1 MALATY
7 EDREVMSKASKAP
20 NENQFLFGS
29 DFLHDH
35 VGQIIDEPTVAVLEL
50 IANCYDAGAD
60 HVEVKWPA
68 LAGEKLAIADN
79 GIGMTRE
86 EFETRWRTLK
96 YDRVAVQGADVVF
109 PSDVSPKKRSA
120 FGHNGKGR
128 FSPLC
133 FADEYKV
140 ETWKDGKCTT
150 AVVELTTGGPFPFRC
165 KVESE
170 KAKSGHGTVISAV
183 ARRNVL
189 PVQSVCD
196 LIGFKFSVDPSFIVR
211 VNGHAVKLLSLSG
224 LATDPVDI
232 DGYGRVIVYR
242 LDPLR
247 QERTTQLKGIAWW
260 VNRRM
265 VGEPSWDGLDGP
277 GQYLDGRTA
286 EAKRFSFVV
295 EADIL
300 KTETKADW
308 SGFKESEKTTAVRK
322 AVHSFITDELR
333 GLMADDRR
341 SLKKAAIEQN
351 RGLIEQLPPVSR
363 RQVGR
368 FIDEVQEK
376 CPSLTSKELSRTIE
390 ILGKLEQSRSG
401 YGLLRQL
408 AFCSP
413 QDLDTWNALMQRW
426 TATNAEIVLGELE
439 RRLAVLKELQELIR
453 DKGADELHELQ
464 PLFERGLWMFGP
476 EYEAV
481 DFTSNVSM
489 NKVVRDFFEKQG
501 VTASRT
507 RPDFVVLPDSSIGF
521 YAADDFVNG
530 EVAGIR
536 KILVVELKRG
546 GFCVTQKE
554 ADQARG
560 YAKELRAKGCAQATT
575 EIEAYVLGASVE
587 VGLDKMTQ
595 GKITVIPMP
604 YDVILN
610 RAHARTFNLQKRIAE
625 SKPEIKPDKE
635 ITEVLEET
643 FDFEAGGSPKVQ

>member
-1 MALATY
+1 
-7 EDREVMSKASKAP
+7 
-20 NENQFLFGS
+20 
-29 DFLHDH
+29 
-35 VGQIIDEPTVAVLEL
+35 
-50 IANCYDAGAD
+50 
-60 HVEVKWPA
+60 
-68 LAGEKLAIADN
+68 
-79 GIGMTRE
+79 
-86 EFETRWRTLK
+86 
-96 YDRVAVQGADVVF
+96 
-109 PSDVSPKKRSA
+109 
-120 FGHNGKGR
+120 
-128 FSPLC
+128 
-133 FADEYKV
+133 
-140 ETWKDGKCTT
+140 
-150 AVVELTTGGPFPFRC
+150 
-165 KVESE
+165 
-170 KAKSGHGTVISAV
+170 
-183 ARRNVL
+183 
-189 PVQSVCD
+189 
-196 LIGFKFSVDPSFIVR
+196 
-211 VNGHAVKLLSLSG
+211 
-224 LATDPVDI
+224 
-232 DGYGRVIVYR
+232 
-242 LDPLR
+242 
-247 QERTTQLKGIAWW
+247 
-260 VNRRM
+260 M

-408 AFCSP
+408 VSCSP
-413 QDLDTWNALMQRW
+413 QDLDTWNSLMQRW

-439 RRLAVLKELQELIR
+439 RRLTVLKELQELIR
-453 DKGADELHELQ
+453 DRSADELHELQ

-489 NKVVRDFFEKQG
+489 NTVVREFFGKQG
-501 VTASRT
+501 VAASRS

-521 YAADDFVNG
+521 YAADEFVNG
-530 EVAGIR
+530 EVSGIR
-536 KILVVELKRG
+536 KILIVELKRG

-554 ADQARG
+554 ADQARE

-575 EIEAYVLGASVE
+575 DIEAYAPSETEYWMHGHSTERDFIYVTTQTLTREQLSKLSDE
-587 VGLDKMTQ
+587 VGDNRSLLVCCSAFRAKDLTQFPNMTVKKIPKM
-595 GKITVIPMP
+595 V
-604 YDVILN
+604 LN
-610 RAHARTFNLQKRIAE
+610 RCEWGRDDYSLEIRDLPSSPPEPLTEHEHHHHGKR
-625 SKPEIKPDKE
+625 KN
-635 ITEVLEET
+635 
-643 FDFEAGGSPKVQ
+643 GNGSMDLFAAVSEGDQ

>member
-1 MALATY
+1 M
-7 EDREVMSKASKAP
+7 
-20 NENQFLFGS
+20 
-29 DFLHDH
+29 
-35 VGQIIDEPTVAVLEL
+35 
-50 IANCYDAGAD
+50 
-60 HVEVKWPA
+60 
-68 LAGEKLAIADN
+68 
-79 GIGMTRE
+79 
-86 EFETRWRTLK
+86 
-96 YDRVAVQGADVVF
+96 
-109 PSDVSPKKRSA
+109 
-120 FGHNGKGR
+120 
-128 FSPLC
+128 
-133 FADEYKV
+133 
-140 ETWKDGKCTT
+140 
-150 AVVELTTGGPFPFRC
+150 AVVELTSGGPFPFRC
-165 KVESE
+165 KVQSE
-170 KAKSGHGTVISAV
+170 KPKSGHGTVISTV
-183 ARRNVL
+183 ARRNIL
-189 PVQSVCD
+189 PAQHVCD
-196 LIGFKFSVDPSFIVR
+196 LIGFKFAVDPSFVIK

-224 LATDPVDI
+224 IATDPVDI
-232 DGYGRVIVYR
+232 DGYGRVTVYR
-242 LDPLR
+242 LDPSR

-295 EADIL
+295 EADLL
-300 KTETKADW
+300 KTETRADW
-308 SGFKESEKTTAVRK
+308 SRFKESDKTTAVRK

-351 RGLIEQLPPVSR
+351 RGLIQQLPPVSR
-363 RQVGR
+363 RQVGK

-376 CPSLTSKELSRTIE
+376 CPTLTSKELSRTIE

-408 AFCSP
+408 AACST
-413 QDLDTWNALMQRW
+413 QDLDTWNSLMQRW

-439 RRLAVLKELQELIR
+439 RRLTVVKELQELIR

-489 NKVVRDFFEKQG
+489 NRVVREFFEKEG
-501 VTASRT
+501 ITASRS

-530 EVAGIR
+530 EVAGVR
-536 KILVVELKRG
+536 KILIVELKRG

-554 ADQARG
+554 SDQARE
-560 YAKELRAKGCAQATT
+560 YAKELRVKGCAQATT
-575 EIEAYVLGASVE
+575 DIEAFVLGASVE
-587 VGLDKMTQ
+587 QGLERMTQ
-595 GKITVIPMP
+595 GRTTIIPIP

-625 SKPEIKPDKE
+625 SKPDIKPDQE
-635 ITEVLEET
+635 IAEVLEQAL
-643 FDFEAGGSPKVQ
+643 DFE